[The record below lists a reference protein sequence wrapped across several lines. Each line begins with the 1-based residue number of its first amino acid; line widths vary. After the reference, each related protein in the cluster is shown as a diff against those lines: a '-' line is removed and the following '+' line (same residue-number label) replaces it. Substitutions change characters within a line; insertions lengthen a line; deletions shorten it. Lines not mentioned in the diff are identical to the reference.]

1 MAQAEPATIRAAQSP
16 FRYWIRTS
24 AFGRLLR
31 IKLAVFGLVILVI
44 TFIAAILAP
53 LLAPYPPNDFAG
65 ASAEPPF
72 TTARIL
78 GTDILGRDQLSRL
91 LYGARASIQ
100 VGVMAVAIGVSVGS
114 TVGLTAAHFKG
125 AVDSVLMRII
135 DAMLSLPGLVLPLT
149 LLAVMGGGIGTVS
162 VALGIA
168 FIPGNARLMRGQAFS
183 QLERDYV
190 RAATSSGASTYRI
203 LFRHVAPNC
212 AAPIIVAGSLEL
224 SVAIIAEA
232 GLSFLG
238 VGVTPPTPTWGVML
252 AMGFDNIRSEPGLVV
267 APAAAIF
274 LLVLSINFIGDGLR
288 DVLDPR
294 LRGAF

>member
-1 MAQAEPATIRAAQSP
+1 MAQAEAIVT
-16 FRYWIRTS
+16 FRRDRRLAGLRSS
-24 AFGRLLR
+24 ALGRLLR
-31 IKLAVFGLVILVI
+31 IKLSVFGIVVVLFAGFAAVF
-44 TFIAAILAP
+44 AP
-53 LLAPYPPNDFAG
+53 LLAPYNPIEFAG

-72 TTARIL
+72 TTSRIL

-91 LYGARASIQ
+91 LFGARASMQ
-100 VGVMAVAIGVSVGS
+100 VGIVAVLIGVSIGS
-114 TVGLTAAHFKG
+114 TVGLAAAHFKG
-125 AVDSVLMRII
+125 VVDSLLMRII

-149 LLAVMGGGIGTVS
+149 LLAVLGGGIGTVS

-168 FIPGNARLMRGQAFS
+168 FIPGNARLMRGQALA

-190 RAATSSGASTYRI
+190 LAATSAGVGTWRI

-212 AAPIIVAGSLEL
+212 AAPLIVAGSLEL

-252 AMGFDNIRSEPGLVV
+252 SMGFDNIRSQPGLVF
-267 APAAAIF
+267 APATAIF

>member
-1 MAQAEPATIRAAQSP
+1 MAQAQALGALRGRRRLAG
-16 FRYWIRTS
+16 FRSS
-24 AFGRLLR
+24 ALGRLLR
-31 IKLAVFGLVILVI
+31 IKLSVFGIVIVLIAAFAAVF
-44 TFIAAILAP
+44 AP
-53 LLAPYPPNDFAG
+53 LLAPYDPIAFAG

-72 TTARIL
+72 TTSRIL

-91 LYGARASIQ
+91 LFGARASMQ
-100 VGVMAVAIGVSVGS
+100 VGLMAVAIGVSIGS
-114 TVGLTAAHFKG
+114 TVGLAAAHFKG
-125 AVDSVLMRII
+125 VVDSLLMRIV

-149 LLAVMGGGIGTVS
+149 LLAVLGGGISTVS

-168 FIPGNARLMRGQAFS
+168 FIPSNARLMRGQAFA

-190 RAATSSGASTYRI
+190 QAAVSSGVGTWRI

-252 AMGFDNIRSEPGLVV
+252 SMGFDNIRSQPGLVF
-267 APAAAIF
+267 APATAIF

-288 DVLDPR
+288 DALDPR

>member
-1 MAQAEPATIRAAQSP
+1 MAQAEAIVT
-16 FRYWIRTS
+16 FRRDRRLAGLRSS
-24 AFGRLLR
+24 ALGRLLR
-31 IKLAVFGLVILVI
+31 IKLSVFGIVVVLFAGFAAVF
-44 TFIAAILAP
+44 AP
-53 LLAPYPPNDFAG
+53 LLAPYNPIEFAG

-72 TTARIL
+72 TTSRIL

-91 LYGARASIQ
+91 LFGARASMQ
-100 VGVMAVAIGVSVGS
+100 VGIVAVLIGVSIGS
-114 TVGLTAAHFKG
+114 TVGLAAAHFKG
-125 AVDSVLMRII
+125 VVDSLLMRII

-149 LLAVMGGGIGTVS
+149 LLAVLGGGIGTVS

-168 FIPGNARLMRGQAFS
+168 FIPGNARLMRGQALA

-190 RAATSSGASTYRI
+190 LAATSGGVGTWRI

-252 AMGFDNIRSEPGLVV
+252 SMGFDNIRSQPGLVF
-267 APAAAIF
+267 APATAIF

>member
-1 MAQAEPATIRAAQSP
+1 MAQAEAIVT
-16 FRYWIRTS
+16 FRRDRRLAGLRSS
-24 AFGRLLR
+24 ALGRLLR
-31 IKLAVFGLVILVI
+31 IKLSVFGIVVVLFAGFAAVF
-44 TFIAAILAP
+44 AP
-53 LLAPYPPNDFAG
+53 LLAPYNPIEFAG

-72 TTARIL
+72 TTSRIL

-91 LYGARASIQ
+91 LFGARASMQ
-100 VGVMAVAIGVSVGS
+100 VGIVAVLIGVSIGS
-114 TVGLTAAHFKG
+114 TVGLAAAHFKG
-125 AVDSVLMRII
+125 VVDSLLMRII
-135 DAMLSLPGLVLPLT
+135 DAMLALPGLVLPLT
-149 LLAVMGGGIGTVS
+149 LLAVLGGGIGTVS

-168 FIPGNARLMRGQAFS
+168 FIPGNARLMRGQALA

-190 RAATSSGASTYRI
+190 LAATSAGVGTWRI

-252 AMGFDNIRSEPGLVV
+252 SMGFDNIRSQPGLVF
-267 APAAAIF
+267 APATAIF

>member
-1 MAQAEPATIRAAQSP
+1 MAQAEAIVT
-16 FRYWIRTS
+16 FRRDRRLAGLRSS
-24 AFGRLLR
+24 ALGRLLR
-31 IKLAVFGLVILVI
+31 IKLSVFGIVVVLFAGFAAVF
-44 TFIAAILAP
+44 AP
-53 LLAPYPPNDFAG
+53 LLAPYNPIEFAG

-72 TTARIL
+72 TTSRIL

-91 LYGARASIQ
+91 LFGARASMQ
-100 VGVMAVAIGVSVGS
+100 VGIVAVLIGVSIGS
-114 TVGLTAAHFKG
+114 TVGLAAAHFKG
-125 AVDSVLMRII
+125 VVDSLLMRII

-149 LLAVMGGGIGTVS
+149 LLAVLGGGIGTVS

-168 FIPGNARLMRGQAFS
+168 FIPGNARLMRGQALA

-190 RAATSSGASTYRI
+190 LAATSAGVGTWRI

-252 AMGFDNIRSEPGLVV
+252 SMGFDNIRSQPGLVF
-267 APAAAIF
+267 APATAIF